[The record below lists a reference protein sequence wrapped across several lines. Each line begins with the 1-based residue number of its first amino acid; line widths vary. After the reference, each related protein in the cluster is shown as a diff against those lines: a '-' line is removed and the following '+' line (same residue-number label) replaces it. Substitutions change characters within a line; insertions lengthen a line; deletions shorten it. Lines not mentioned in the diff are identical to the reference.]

1 MKGIKRFVL
10 IMAVF
15 LLPLT
20 FAAPISLASDTETYV
35 SDVKVVSGN
44 TEAEVIKIL
53 KDAGYTPILKNLAE
67 ENKGMSGKIVYAG
80 YKTTS
85 NPGESMEG
93 VEDIN
98 TGSVFGDSAIMI
110 GGIAM
115 IMGVIVGMLSMK
127 IRPKPQPKKDEDE

>member
-20 FAAPISLASDTETYV
+20 FAVPISLASETETYI
-35 SDVKVVSGN
+35 SEVKVMSGN
-44 TEAEVIKIL
+44 TEAEVITAL
-53 KDAGYTPILKNLAE
+53 KEAGYTPILHNLAK
-67 ENKGMSGKIVYAG
+67 ENKGMSGKIVYVG

-93 VEDIN
+93 VDDLNI
-98 TGSVFGDSAIMI
+98 GSVFGDSAIMI

-115 IMGVIVGMLSMK
+115 IMGVVVGMLSMK